1 MFCCDCCTFVTTFS
15 SNYKR
20 HLETKK
26 HKELVEKGLKCKG
39 FLENVK
45 DDVNDLN
52 ENLKANKEVIKII
65 NCPYC
70 DKIYSCRQS
79 LYEHK
84 KICKSKE
91 ISKNI
96 SGDVNSGDVNNNTIN
111 GNNNNINQSKN
122 ISNINNT
129 IIINNYSETD
139 LTKLTDKNYITAC
152 NGVNY
157 SVNRLIEMTHYN
169 PEIPENMNVQY
180 TNLKYDR
187 TKIKENG
194 QWIYKNHGLDDLYDK
209 CESILDEWV
218 DNEGNNYPT
227 AKKKYEKY
235 LENKERMIQD
245 IKRDLKILMR
255 NKSAEYFKEYV

>member
-1 MFCCDCCTFVTTFS
+1 MFRCDECKFITTFN

-45 DDVNDLN
+45 DNVKDLN
-52 ENLKANKEVIKII
+52 ETIKDDKLNIKI

-70 DKIYSCRQS
+70 NKTYSCRQS

-84 KICKSKE
+84 KICKNKE
-91 ISKNI
+91 ISQM
-96 SGDVNSGDVNNNTIN
+96 NTIN
-111 GNNNNINQSKN
+111 GNNNNINSTITNNNN
-122 ISNINNT
+122 IHNT

-139 LTKLTDKNYITAC
+139 LTKLTDNNYITAC

-169 PEIPENMNVQY
+169 PDIPENMNVQY

-194 QWIYKNHGLDDLYDK
+194 QWIYKNHGVDDIYDK
-209 CESILDEWV
+209 YESVLDEWI
-218 DNEGNNYPT
+218 DNEGKNYPNAT
-227 AKKKYEKY
+227 KKYEKY
-235 LENKERMIQD
+235 LENKKKMIQE
-245 IKRDLKILMR
+245 IKRELKLLMR
-255 NKSAEYFKEYV
+255 NKSAEYFNQI